1 MNPEIDTTPT
11 LEHLAD
17 IRLAI
22 SAVHAAPAPA
32 GTRLTYVIGGGRC
45 DGPALSGEFLAGG
58 GDWVL
63 VGTDGVSRLDVRATL
78 RTDDGA
84 LVHVTNIGRVRMSP
98 AAVDRFRTGELIR
111 HDEMY
116 GRSSP
121 LFDSGDPRYQWLNGT
136 YTLAVNEVSLTA
148 VHYRVFAVG

>member
-1 MNPEIDTTPT
+1 MDCPVPQLT
-11 LEHLAD
+11 HLTD
-17 IRLAI
+17 IELSI
-22 SAVHAAPAPA
+22 SAVHLDAAPL

-45 DGPALSGEFLAGG
+45 DGPRLSGDFLPGG

-63 VGTDGVSRLDVRATL
+63 LGADAVSRLDVRATL

-84 LVHVTNIGRVRMSP
+84 LVHVTNIGRVRID
-98 AAVDRFRTGELIR
+98 AAAIDRFRAGELIS
-111 HDEMY
+111 HDQMY

-121 LFDSGDPRYQWLNGT
+121 LFETGDERWAWLNGT

-148 VHYRVFAVG
+148 VHYRVFAVE

>member
-1 MNPEIDTTPT
+1 MKCPVPQLT
-11 LEHLAD
+11 HFAD
-17 IRLAI
+17 IELSI
-22 SAVHAAPAPA
+22 SAVHLDAAPL

-45 DGPALSGEFLAGG
+45 DGPTLSGDFLPGG

-63 VGTDGVSRLDVRATL
+63 LGTDGVSRLDVRATL

-84 LVHVTNIGRVRMSP
+84 CVNVTNIGRVRMDD
-98 AAVDRFRTGELIR
+98 AAIERFRSGELIR

-121 LFDSGDPRYQWLNGT
+121 LFETGDDRYAWLNGT
-136 YTLAVNEVSLTA
+136 YTVAVNEVSLTA
-148 VHYRVFAVG
+148 VHYRVFAVE